1 MISGPLAAAL
11 AAALALAPLPAPSD
25 RSVAPGSIEHV
36 PIARSSATSPGGHV
50 PSFIPAPASDSPQP
64 EGPAPAPKADRGCH
78 GSAPCRRLIALGA
91 TAGGLGLVA
100 IVSGAALLARPVAVD
115 PDDPTTL
122 VTHRPAG
129 AALLAIGAGLATT
142 WLLTLLAARKAGRN
156 AQRLQAAAPA
166 P

>member
-1 MISGPLAAAL
+1 MTPGPLAAAL

-36 PIARSSATSPGGHV
+36 PITRSSATFPGGHV
-50 PSFIPAPASDSPQP
+50 PSFIPAPAPHP
-64 EGPAPAPKADRGCH
+64 EGPPPAPKADRGCH

-91 TAGGLGLVA
+91 TAGGLGLAA

-115 PDDPTTL
+115 PDDPTAL
-122 VTHRPAG
+122 VTYRPAG

-142 WLLTLLAARKAGRN
+142 WLLTLLAARKASRN
-156 AQRLQAAAPA
+156 AQRLQAAASTP
-166 P
+166 